1 MLEILKTEQD
11 SNTFVINNKD
21 GEVIFKI
28 NNEGTIFYLKDGVLK
43 SFEDEKELSQILV
56 QIISGL
62 VNVDF
67 KNRDEII
74 QRIINNYRNGKINNI
89 LGE

>member
-1 MLEILKTEQD
+1 MLELKTDNYE
-11 SNTFVINNKD
+11 NTFVINNKY

-28 NNEGTIFYLKDGVLK
+28 NNEGTIFYLKDGILK
-43 SFEDEKELSQILV
+43 SFEDEKELSQIFV
-56 QIISGL
+56 QVISGL
-62 VNVDF
+62 TNIDF